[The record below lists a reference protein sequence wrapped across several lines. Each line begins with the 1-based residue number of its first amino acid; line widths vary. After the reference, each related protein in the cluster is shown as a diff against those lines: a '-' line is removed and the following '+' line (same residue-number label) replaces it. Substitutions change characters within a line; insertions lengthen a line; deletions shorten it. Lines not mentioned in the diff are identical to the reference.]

1 MGRRKLNADLPQ
13 RFSGKNKQSERLK
26 GINLPCQ
33 SPAAWKNHAGQQ
45 ALNSGPGLAA
55 NESESSW
62 LLMRHRSEADMKVHV
77 WMHLA
82 EDLQVLV
89 KSQRRINQT
98 VGLVR

>member
-1 MGRRKLNADLPQ
+1 MG
-13 RFSGKNKQSERLK
+13 
-26 GINLPCQ
+26 
-33 SPAAWKNHAGQQ
+33 
-45 ALNSGPGLAA
+45 
-55 NESESSW
+55 
-62 LLMRHRSEADMKVHV
+62 HRSEADMKVHV